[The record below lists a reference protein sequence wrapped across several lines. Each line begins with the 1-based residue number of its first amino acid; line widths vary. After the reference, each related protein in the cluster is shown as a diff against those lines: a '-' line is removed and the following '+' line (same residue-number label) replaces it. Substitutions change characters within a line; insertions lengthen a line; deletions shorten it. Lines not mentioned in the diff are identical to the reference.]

1 MPGDGELRD
10 VAPCALFITPLKGED
25 LSAEIPAAQ
34 ARIHEAVGLLGSI
47 ESQLL
52 VFEHVEDYMMDLAET
67 ATMNPASATF
77 MDTTWMDTPGFDA
90 QDRARWEAAASAIAA
105 HTDSDRI
112 RLSLRWLDD
121 AKRTDGV
128 DSFIK
133 FWFSL
138 ETLSGADREDD
149 VPKLLRDALG
159 AIYGVDSSAA
169 TERFDMGRVY
179 GLRSLIVHQGQRVEI
194 SPLLLRYLNAV
205 YLDVLAHTLGVASG
219 QRAAAELAKV
229 GGIKDLLPSEVGGR
243 SQEADAER
251 SRL

>member
-1 MPGDGELRD
+1 
-10 VAPCALFITPLKGED
+10 
-25 LSAEIPAAQ
+25 
-34 ARIHEAVGLLGSI
+34 
-47 ESQLL
+47 
-52 VFEHVEDYMMDLAET
+52 
-67 ATMNPASATF
+67 
-77 MDTTWMDTPGFDA
+77 MDTPGFDA

-133 FWFSL
+133 FWVRL

-169 TERFDMGRVY
+169 TERFDMGRVD

-219 QRAAAELAKV
+219 SVPPPSWAKV

-243 SQEADAER
+243 SQEVTPNGHVCSATESAINCALSRRACTAASLVFSKATSRASLLAESTVTHR
-251 SRL
+251 PSVRHLA